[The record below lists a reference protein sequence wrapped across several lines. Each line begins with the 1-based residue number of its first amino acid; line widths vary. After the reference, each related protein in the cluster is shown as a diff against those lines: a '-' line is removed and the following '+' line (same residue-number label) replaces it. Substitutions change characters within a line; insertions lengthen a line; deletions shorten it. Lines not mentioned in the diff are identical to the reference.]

1 MKLALTGEVKH
12 AHLQEWAL
20 CLGSA
25 KNLNMQVL
33 VGFTCLMCILRSQ
46 ILPNLEM
53 AVVITASCLKIV
65 CSLMT
70 TLGSFPNPTL
80 SLKDHAL
87 KVLCVVSLVF
97 LPLFLFRSFFFF
109 SFFCFLFLLS
119 LLGFS
124 FSLRVCWV
132 SQHHGPVFAL
142 LPGLGQKLSVLLNVW
157 RWLSAYGSCWSQ
169 LGCYGSFSLPY
180 MLLFE
185 GFWIYMWPSL
195 LFKLFLGFVFCFS
208 VRVGLP
214 HFSFLLIFCWMLNL
228 FNLIFRYLSFLF
240 RLT

>member
-12 AHLQEWAL
+12 AHLQELAL

-25 KNLNMQVL
+25 KSLNMQVL
-33 VGFTCLMCILRSQ
+33 IGFTCLMFILRFQ

-80 SLKDHAL
+80 SSKDHAL

-109 SFFCFLFLLS
+109 LIFVFSFFLVFPS
-119 LLGFS
+119 LLGFVELAS
-124 FSLRVCWV
+124 IMAQSSHRCQSWDRNSVCCLMYDIDFQLMEAVEV
-132 SQHHGPVFAL
+132 SWDAMVASHYHT
-142 LPGLGQKLSVLLNVW
+142 
-157 RWLSAYGSCWSQ
+157 C
-169 LGCYGSFSLPY
+169 C
-180 MLLFE
+180 
-185 GFWIYMWPSL
+185 
-195 LFKLFLGFVFCFS
+195 C
-208 VRVGLP
+208 
-214 HFSFLLIFCWMLNL
+214 
-228 FNLIFRYLSFLF
+228 
-240 RLT
+240 